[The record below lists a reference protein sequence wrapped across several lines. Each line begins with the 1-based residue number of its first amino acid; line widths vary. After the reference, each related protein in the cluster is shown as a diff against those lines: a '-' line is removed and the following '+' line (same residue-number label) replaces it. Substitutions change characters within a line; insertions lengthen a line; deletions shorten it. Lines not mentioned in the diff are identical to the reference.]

1 MAKKKTV
8 KKTDYPEFKEKKVS
22 LGNAIIIG
30 FVLAIIGVFVG
41 VNFNNIFGGF
51 GIYLGGSKTS
61 EINQSELDEI
71 YGKLREAYNGEI
83 DEEKLLEGAKKGMVE
98 AVGDVYTEYMD
109 EEEADNY
116 TNSVLHGNV
125 GAGVGVEMGL
135 RDGYVRIL
143 RLLPNNPAERAG
155 VMIGDIIYKID
166 GEEVYTWST
175 TDIAKILRGEAGTE
189 VTLTVARDGKEL
201 DFKMTREEIN
211 NVSEYVTYDGDTAI
225 ITVTR
230 FDNNTGTE
238 IQKEAA
244 KFKEKGINKVILDL
258 RGNGGGYVLAAQDLL
273 SLWIDGKLILTQK
286 STHFGEDKMNTA
298 SGRAILK
305 DMKTIVLVNGSTASA
320 SEITAAALKDYGK
333 ATIVGTK
340 TYGKGVVQKMYNLS
354 GGGILKITIAEWLSP
369 KGNSINNDG
378 VTPDIEVTMTAEDI
392 NKMRDPQL
400 DKAKSL

>member
-238 IQKEAA
+238 IQKEAV

-258 RGNGGGYVLAAQDLL
+258 RGNGGGYVSAAQDLL
-273 SLWIDGKLILTQK
+273 SLWIDGRLILTQK